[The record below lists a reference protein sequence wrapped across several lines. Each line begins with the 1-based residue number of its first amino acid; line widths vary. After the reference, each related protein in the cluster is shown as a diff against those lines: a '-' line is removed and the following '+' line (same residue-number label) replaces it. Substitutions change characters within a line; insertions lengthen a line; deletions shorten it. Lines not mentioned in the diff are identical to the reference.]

1 MSIADEYKTIYQRE
15 IESTSNEL
23 ICTYSSTVDTHI
35 FQPLSH
41 NCLKACPSGCS
52 SDCHIKL
59 GELLRKNLVFY
70 CYGEEEIV
78 QKFNDGNFTNLEDAI
93 LFAYKNRLPKRNAKQ
108 DGLPGEVLLDL
119 IIQTHEPGAYKLAV
133 RTMFRQDDN
142 SEIKGFDLTYF
153 TFQNNHI
160 SLWLGQAKMGEKG
173 YCKQGIHSDLLK
185 LNSEYLSR
193 QIYLIAEKQAGITE
207 EGKAITNA
215 INHINMLTIRESD
228 EKRAESLIKF
238 FSDKHIDIKIPCLLS
253 YGEGSVYTDIPS
265 INQAINRE
273 IEQVQKY
280 FKTKQYPFNGIV
292 PKILFYVFPLKDL
305 DRLRG
310 QGGFYNEL
318 C

>member
-1 MSIADEYKTIYQRE
+1 
-15 IESTSNEL
+15 
-23 ICTYSSTVDTHI
+23 
-35 FQPLSH
+35 
-41 NCLKACPSGCS
+41 
-52 SDCHIKL
+52 
-59 GELLRKNLVFY
+59 
-70 CYGEEEIV
+70 
-78 QKFNDGNFTNLEDAI
+78 
-93 LFAYKNRLPKRNAKQ
+93 
-108 DGLPGEVLLDL
+108 
-119 IIQTHEPGAYKLAV
+119 
-133 RTMFRQDDN
+133 
-142 SEIKGFDLTYF
+142 
-153 TFQNNHI
+153 
-160 SLWLGQAKMGEKG
+160 
-173 YCKQGIHSDLLK
+173 
-185 LNSEYLSR
+185 
-193 QIYLIAEKQAGITE
+193 
-207 EGKAITNA
+207 
-215 INHINMLTIRESD
+215 MLTIRESD

>member
-173 YCKQGIHSDLLK
+173 YCKQGI
-185 LNSEYLSR
+185 R
-193 QIYLIAEKQAGITE
+193 
-207 EGKAITNA
+207 
-215 INHINMLTIRESD
+215 LT
-228 EKRAESLIKF
+228 
-238 FSDKHIDIKIPCLLS
+238 
-253 YGEGSVYTDIPS
+253 
-265 INQAINRE
+265 
-273 IEQVQKY
+273 
-280 FKTKQYPFNGIV
+280 
-292 PKILFYVFPLKDL
+292 
-305 DRLRG
+305 
-310 QGGFYNEL
+310 
-318 C
+318 